1 MATGHDCAKL
11 TAARGKTEKV
21 LRWILGLFL
30 ALAPTGL
37 ARAHEVMT
45 VGNRTGNTF
54 TVIDI
59 RCNDNHCVLA
69 GTRISKRMSRPIGA
83 NGDPRLTCFV
93 ETTSSEFDVK
103 EVEGVL
109 TREDVG
115 GSCRTHL
122 VSLIDF
128 KRKSYVSRSY
138 ADRPGPAC
146 ADQRDRRI
154 EYGIGDQVA
163 VAKGMKC
170 DAIESIVSLWQP

>member
-1 MATGHDCAKL
+1 MCL
-11 TAARGKTEKV
+11 
-21 LRWILGLFL
+21 LF
-30 ALAPTGL
+30 ALAAAGPAG
-37 ARAHEVMT
+37 AHEVMT

-69 GTRISKRMSRPIGA
+69 GTRISKRPSRPIGA

-93 ETTSSEFDVK
+93 ETTSTEFDVK
-103 EVEGVL
+103 ETEGVL

-138 ADRPGPAC
+138 SDRRGPAC
-146 ADQRDRRI
+146 ADQQDRRI
-154 EYGIGDQVA
+154 EYGMDDQVA

-170 DAIESIVSLWQP
+170 EAVESIVSLWKP